1 MDTVWK
7 DKFYMAFRLC
17 PFIMTIHSFPDMGVL
32 DVNDAYERS
41 TGLRRDEVVGR
52 TMFEIG
58 LWTDNDALT
67 RAIEKLKKERKI
79 YNLEVHFRN
88 KAGQDRNGLASSELF
103 DGPDGQ
109 RVLSIVEDIS
119 IRKRAEDSLRVSES
133 KFRENLAGTVG
144 GDFAYVR
151 TNIAGQTERER
162 CLSNSWKSCKYD
174 EPWCHSG
181 NVNRIRQRRP
191 ISWVFHNG
199 L

>member
-1 MDTVWK
+1 METMWK

-17 PFIMTIHSFPDMGVL
+17 PFIMTIHSFPDMVVL

-58 LWTDNDALT
+58 LWTDHGAMT

-119 IRKRAEDSLRVSES
+119 IRKRAEDSLRVSEN
-133 KFRENLAGTVG
+133 KIRRVFQEAGIGMLIGTLDGRYIAANPAFCEDVAKA
-144 GDFAYVR
+144 GD
-151 TNIAGQTERER
+151 
-162 CLSNSWKSCKYD
+162 
-174 EPWCHSG
+174 
-181 NVNRIRQRRP
+181 
-191 ISWVFHNG
+191 
-199 L
+199 